1 MTGAFTAEERH
12 ALGLALAEGETPAC
26 PACGAAL
33 SQRPVPPSQQVSY
46 VRRRVWLLCPSCKRT
61 GAVDVREQKDVRTEK
76 LRGDG
81 PP

>member
-1 MTGAFTAEERH
+1 MAESFTAVERRE
-12 ALGLALAEGETPAC
+12 LGRALARGEAPSC
-26 PACGAAL
+26 PVCDEAL
-33 SQRPVPPSQQVSY
+33 SQRAVPPSRQVSY

-61 GAVDVREQKDVRTEK
+61 GAVDVRQEP